1 MAAAGYSG
9 ADMELDKIEVYL
21 GELRIVNKGK
31 GEGVSKEESRKELQK
46 EFIKIKIDMNLGEF
60 SSKAW
65 GCDLSYDYVK
75 INAQYH
81 T

>member
-1 MAAAGYSG
+1 
-9 ADMELDKIEVYL
+9 MELDKIEVYL
-21 GELRIVNKGK
+21 GDLKIVKDGK
-31 GEGVSKEESRKELQK
+31 EAGVPKEEARKELQK
-46 EFIKIKIDMNLGEF
+46 ESIIIKINMNLGEF